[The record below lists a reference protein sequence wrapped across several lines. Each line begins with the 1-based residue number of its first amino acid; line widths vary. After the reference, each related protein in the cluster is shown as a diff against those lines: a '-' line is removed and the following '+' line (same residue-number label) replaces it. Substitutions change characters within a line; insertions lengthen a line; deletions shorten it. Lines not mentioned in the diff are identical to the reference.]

1 MKKFYLFMLTA
12 ILLLSMVGCGKT
24 TTEGAETGDAEVIA
38 DNAGKEDDVLKNTDD
53 MSLTERYQSF
63 VESGEYM
70 KYIDKNWRCPAPDQ
84 YAILDI
90 DGDSVDELIVAN
102 LDNEMGLCNYL
113 AFGYDAESKTIYHI
127 MIDASFSLNYTEDS
141 NCGAFYW
148 NMFYSNRY
156 HALVFSELADMAS
169 TDYIGYW
176 VKKNDMLSNCF
187 AIEYGNTIEGEYISK
202 KTDSK
207 NNSLDISE
215 EELRQ
220 YLDLEP
226 VEFQYIK
233 SASAQTDTSASSA
246 DLIDKAKAYTGSLYF
261 DGDEYKVSI
270 AFKNEKVYGV
280 YYLPES
286 GFALSFIGTYE
297 LSDDSIKMSVSWPGI
312 ELAEYTVEYHIES
325 TNSGVM
331 FTSVDGNSAIV
342 EKGDSIEFFPDS
354 SMSVDDCIELCEET
368 LISDG
373 SV

>member
-1 MKKFYLFMLTA
+1 MLTA
-12 ILLLSMVGCGKT
+12 ILLLSMVGCGNT
-24 TTEGAETGDAEVIA
+24 TTERAETDDAAVIA
-38 DNAGKEDDVLKNTDD
+38 DNAGKEDDVLKNTDEI
-53 MSLTERYQSF
+53 SLTERYQSF

-70 KYIDKNWRCPAPDQ
+70 KYIDKDWRCPTPDQ

-90 DGDSVDELIVAN
+90 DGDSVDELIVAS

-113 AFGYDAESKTIYHI
+113 AFGYDAESQTIYHI
-127 MIDASFSLNYTEDS
+127 MIDASFSLFYSEDS

-148 NMFYSNRY
+148 NMLYSNRY
-156 HALVFSELADMAS
+156 HALVFSELADGAFS
-169 TDYIGYW
+169 DYIGYW
-176 VKKNDMLSNCF
+176 IKENRVLSNHF

-207 NNSLDISE
+207 HNSLDISE

-220 YLDLEP
+220 YLDLEL
-226 VEFQYIK
+226 VEFQHIE
-233 SASAQTDTSASSA
+233 SASTQTNTSASSA
-246 DLIDKAKAYTGSLYF
+246 DIIDTTKAYTGSLYF
-261 DGDEYKVSI
+261 DGTEYKVSI

-280 YYLPES
+280 EYLPYS

-331 FTSVDGNSAIV
+331 FTSVDGNSVIV
-342 EKGDSIEFFPDS
+342 EKGDSIEFCQDS
-354 SMSVDDCIELCEET
+354 SMSVDDCIELCEKNM
-368 LISDG
+368 LSDG

>member
-1 MKKFYLFMLTA
+1 MLA
-12 ILLLSMVGCGKT
+12 ALLLFSMVGCGNT
-24 TTEGAETGDAEVIA
+24 TSEGAETDDATVIA
-38 DNAGKEDDVLKNTDD
+38 DNAGEEDDVLKNTDE

-70 KYIDKNWRCPAPDQ
+70 KYIDKNWSCPAPDQ
-84 YAILDI
+84 YAMLDI
-90 DGDSVDELIVAN
+90 DGDSVDELIVAS

-127 MIDASFSLNYTEDS
+127 MIDSSFSLIYSEDS

-156 HALVFSELADMAS
+156 HALVFSELADRTFS
-169 TDYIGYW
+169 DYIGYW
-176 VKKNDMLSNCF
+176 VKKNNMLSNRF

-202 KTDSK
+202 KTDSN
-207 NNSLDISE
+207 NNSSNLSE
-215 EELRQ
+215 EELQ
-220 YLDLEP
+220 TYLDLEV
-226 VEFQYIK
+226 VEFKPIE
-233 SASAQTDTSASSA
+233 SISPRTNTSENSA
-246 DLIDKAKAYTGSLYF
+246 DIIDKTKAYTGSLYF
-261 DGDEYKVSI
+261 DGEEYKVSI

-280 YYLPES
+280 YYLPGS
-286 GFALSFIGTYE
+286 GFALSFIGTYK